1 MNDWENV
8 IAYWEEIEQ
17 RDVQVNKCG
26 LYQIHL
32 EDSGVGA
39 TQGQF
44 YYFLLSFKL
53 GHSIPST

>member
-26 LYQIHL
+26 LYQRHL

-39 TQGQF
+39 TQGKF
-44 YYFLLSFKL
+44 Y
-53 GHSIPST
+53 

>member
-8 IAYWEEIEQ
+8 IAYREEIEQ

-26 LYQIHL
+26 LYQRHL

-39 TQGQF
+39 TQGKF

-53 GHSIPST
+53 GNSIPST